1 MEQYILFH
9 SSIFNPQRLSIH
21 HIQSQHNN
29 KFIQST
35 NYQSVYIYI
44 TFPILSLRKDF

>member
-9 SSIFNPQRLSIH
+9 SSIFNLQILSIH
-21 HIQSQHNN
+21 HTQSKHNN

-35 NYQSVYIYI
+35 TYQSVYLYT